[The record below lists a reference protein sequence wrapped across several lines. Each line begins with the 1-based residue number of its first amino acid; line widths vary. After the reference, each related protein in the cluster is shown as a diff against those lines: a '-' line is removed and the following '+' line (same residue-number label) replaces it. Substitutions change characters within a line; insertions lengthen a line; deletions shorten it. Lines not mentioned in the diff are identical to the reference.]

1 MRGRYH
7 SGLRIPSLAVFP
19 IFVEQ
24 FDVTDVTLR
33 SDVAPLYGS
42 GDCTAGFVRM
52 RAVVVLAVGGVTH
65 EFRKVTE
72 HFARFDVHEPESLD
86 AGGVDDVSAACQ
98 RVHAGERGRVHPLVV
113 VLRNPVDA
121 DICIG
126 YERLDEGGFARPRV
140 ACQQGGLSGREFAQ
154 RLQTGAF
161 GRRHGIDRIAGG
173 LIYRDELVQFVG
185 RSAARSSL
193 LRTMAAGMA

>member
-1 MRGRYH
+1 
-7 SGLRIPSLAVFP
+7 
-19 IFVEQ
+19 
-24 FDVTDVTLR
+24 
-33 SDVAPLYGS
+33 
-42 GDCTAGFVRM
+42 M

-185 RSAARSSL
+185 PFRREVELVENDGRRDGVGLARHEETVDEFGVGDG
-193 LRTMAAGMA
+193 REERRHEQGPVEVRGDDV